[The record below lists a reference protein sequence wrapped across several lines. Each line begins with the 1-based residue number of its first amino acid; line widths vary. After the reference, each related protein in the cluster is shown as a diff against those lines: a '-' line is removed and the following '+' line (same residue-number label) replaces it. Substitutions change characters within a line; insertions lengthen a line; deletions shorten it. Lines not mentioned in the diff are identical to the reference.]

1 MVTRIR
7 CDPARSAPW
16 VPRRCA
22 ALGRR
27 SVPPVARTPDD
38 DHPDDRALDRL
49 ADRGPSRV
57 GVEGALRAR
66 DVSRPT
72 PADVARAQRTTK
84 PR

>member
-1 MVTRIR
+1 M
-7 CDPARSAPW
+7 
-16 VPRRCA
+16 
-22 ALGRR
+22 
-27 SVPPVARTPDD
+27 ARTTEDE
-38 DHPDDRALDRL
+38 HPDDRALDRL

-72 PADVARAQRTTK
+72 PQQVARAERTAK